1 MKSLVV
7 LPTYNEREN
16 VKKLIEEIFS
26 RSSDLEI
33 LVADDSSP
41 DGTAEVVRQLQ
52 ATIGEQRLHLL
63 VRPKKEGLG
72 RAYLASFQWALEKG
86 YNNIVQMDCDF
97 SHRPKDLIKVFD
109 ELKKSDVDFVVGSRY
124 VAGGG
129 IPEWEMWRRLLSKM
143 GSLYAKTILGYPLRD
158 WTGGFNA
165 WKRNVLE
172 QIGLN
177 NVSSE
182 GYSFQ
187 IEMKFR
193 ALKLGFKGVEVPII
207 FDKRQDG
214 KSKMSF
220 KIMFEAILKVWVI
233 RFD

>member
-26 RSSDLEI
+26 TSSDLEI
-33 LVADDSSP
+33 LVADDNSP
-41 DGTAEVVRQLQ
+41 DGTAEVVRALQ
-52 ATIGEQRLHLL
+52 KSVGERRLHLL
-63 VRPKKEGLG
+63 VRQKKEGLG
-72 RAYLASFQWALEKG
+72 RAYLASFQWALERG
-86 YNNIVQMDCDF
+86 FDIILQMDCDF
-97 SHRPKDLIKVFD
+97 SHRPADLMKIYD
-109 ELKKSDVDFVVGSRY
+109 EIKKSDVDFVVGSRY
-124 VAGGG
+124 VPGGG
-129 IPEWEMWRRLLSKM
+129 IPEWELWRRVLSRM

-165 WKRNVLE
+165 WKRSVLE
-172 QIGLN
+172 QIGLV

-193 ALKLGFKGVEVPII
+193 ALKAGFVGVEVPIV
-207 FDKRQDG
+207 FDKRQEG
-214 KSKMSF
+214 KSKMSL
-220 KIMFEAILKVWVI
+220 KIMFEALLKVWVI
-233 RFD
+233 RFA